1 MLRSL
6 SPLLRLAIWLG
17 RKSRRLAVIVL
28 GFAVL
33 GSGLA
38 MLVLPGPGLI
48 VVLLGLALLATEFAW
63 AEVALSRTAHRAATT
78 ASKVAAKRSGVI
90 MLATSAISMIVGGAT
105 ALLVLGRY
113 RMPAASLMLAGLF
126 ALLVL
131 IPRVRTWVED
141 RTARGNGAAAAFAS
155 AEKEHS

>member
-1 MLRSL
+1 MPSSRVGHPAPAARSCSQQEGETFDVYVERLLLLRSL

-63 AEVALSRTAHRAATT
+63 AEVALSRTAQIGRAH
-78 ASKVAAKRSGVI
+78 V
-90 MLATSAISMIVGGAT
+90 
-105 ALLVLGRY
+105 
-113 RMPAASLMLAGLF
+113 
-126 ALLVL
+126 
-131 IPRVRTWVED
+131 
-141 RTARGNGAAAAFAS
+141 
-155 AEKEHS
+155 